1 MNESIK
7 TISIKPDNE
16 YCVSMNAIA
25 RVQDKFFND
34 NIKMSPSE
42 LNLCMSVAIET
53 IREMESNNITS
64 YEGRLNDN

>member
-1 MNESIK
+1 MNKSIK

-25 RVQDKFFND
+25 RVQDKLLTN

-53 IREMESNNITS
+53 IREMENNNITS